1 MGCLRKWTQSKVSSC
16 VYAVVLQQG
25 LFSMLQLGDVYT
37 RPACAEES
45 LEVTSAY
52 TTARVVTHVLLC
64 HAVPQDSVQN
74 CTGLS

>member
-1 MGCLRKWTQSKVSSC
+1 
-16 VYAVVLQQG
+16 
-25 LFSMLQLGDVYT
+25 MLQLGDVYT